1 LHLPNIV
8 FTGLHRSCD
17 LLIDCAQLVATCF
30 YEPNVVRPG
39 NFAIVTEGPLF
50 AEYLSRFDK
59 MPIIEA
65 AFDEASFEPCF
76 PLLVFTLIRGAAD
89 ILPSLRFLLDSS
101 SGHISLLAVRVVT
114 DKLVG
119 SLGSFTDFE

>member
-1 LHLPNIV
+1 M
-8 FTGLHRSCD
+8 
-17 LLIDCAQLVATCF
+17 
-30 YEPNVVRPG
+30 RPG

-59 MPIIEA
+59 MLITEA
-65 AFDEASFEPCF
+65 FFDEASFEPRF

-89 ILPSLRFLLDSS
+89 ILPNLRFLLDSS